1 MSSRKKSALLSS
13 LLRGASPQ
21 HTHALVAIFLLVG
34 SASLLQGCKEKHHVG
49 PCLSIE
55 VVPPEQ
61 TSEPGAGRSPNMTAP
76 ENAPRD
82 MGEDLR
88 VGPCLKIAVEEPE
101 DMGADGGGEEVIPV
115 PEVGPCLSVL
125 PDEPPR
131 QDLDKLERPDKQ
143 GALPRERT
151 RMEVLE
157 RLSGSLPV
165 DVLARLRRELG
176 DQS

>member
-1 MSSRKKSALLSS
+1 
-13 LLRGASPQ
+13 
-21 HTHALVAIFLLVG
+21 
-34 SASLLQGCKEKHHVG
+34 
-49 PCLSIE
+49 
-55 VVPPEQ
+55 
-61 TSEPGAGRSPNMTAP
+61 
-76 ENAPRD
+76 

-157 RLSGSLPV
+157 RLSGSLPA